1 MFRKPPYV
9 LWFEN
14 SGRKTFELV
23 GGKGA
28 SLGEMTQAG
37 IRVPP
42 GFSVTTQAYTDFLD
56 AAGIRKTIFPML
68 EKIDL
73 KKSGSLET
81 IARDVREII
90 QGQEI
95 PEKIVSAIKSAYH
108 ELMEK
113 TGVDNLPVAV
123 RSSATAEDLPDAS
136 FAGQQD
142 TYLWI
147 TGEDSVVIHT
157 KDCWAS
163 LFSDRA
169 IAYRLNHGFT
179 HEREKISVVIQK
191 MVHAKCA
198 GVMFTLNPINGDRS
212 KISVNSS
219 WGLGES
225 IVSGTVTP
233 DEFLVDKVTFD
244 ILRRIISSKEIE
256 HRVNMEAN
264 RVDVGPVPDDRK
276 NAPSITDDEL
286 IELCRIGKQIEKHY
300 GTPSD
305 IEWAVDSDLPFPEGV
320 VILQARPETVWS
332 QKKEKP
338 QKKKETKPADAMSL
352 IAGKWGGAFAKK

>member
-1 MFRKPPYV
+1 MFRKSPYI
-9 LWFEN
+9 LWFEE

-28 SLGEMTQAG
+28 SLGEMTRAG

-42 GFSVTTQAYTDFLD
+42 GFSVTTQAYLDFLD
-56 AAGIRKTIFPML
+56 SSKIRKVIFDRL
-68 EKIDL
+68 KEVDL
-73 KKSGSLET
+73 KKPGSLET
-81 IARDVREII
+81 IGEEVRRII
-90 QGQEI
+90 LSQEI
-95 PEKIVSAIKSAYH
+95 PEKIVEAIQAAYRK
-108 ELMEK
+108 LAEK
-113 TGVDNLPVAV
+113 TGVTNLPVAV

-142 TYLWI
+142 TYLWV
-147 TGEDSVVIHT
+147 TGEESVVKHT

-169 IAYRLNHGFT
+169 IAYRINHGFT
-179 HEREKISVVIQK
+179 HEREKISVVVQK

-219 WGLGES
+219 GGLGES
-225 IVSGTVTP
+225 VVSGTVTP

-244 ILRRIISSKEIE
+244 VLKRIISSKELE
-256 HRVNMEAN
+256 HRVNVEKN
-264 RVDVGPVPDDRK
+264 RVDVGPVPDERK
-276 NAPSITDDEL
+276 NAPSITDEEL
-286 IELCRIGKQIEKHY
+286 IELCRIGKQIEKYY
-300 GTPSD
+300 GSPSD
-305 IEWAVDSDLPFPEGV
+305 IEWAVDADMPFPESV

-332 QKKEKP
+332 QKR
-338 QKKKETKPADAMSL
+338 KKKPEKKEVKPADPISM
-352 IAGKWGGAFAKK
+352 IAGMWGAPPKK

>member
-1 MFRKPPYV
+1 MFRKPPYI
-9 LWFEN
+9 LWFEE

-28 SLGEMTQAG
+28 SLGEMTSAG

-56 AAGIRKTIFPML
+56 AAKIRKAIFSL
-68 EKIDL
+68 LKKIDL
-73 KKSGSLET
+73 KKSGSLES
-81 IARDVREII
+81 IAGEVRDII
-90 QGQEI
+90 LSKEM
-95 PEKIVSAIKSAYH
+95 PERIMDAIRTAYRR
-108 ELMEK
+108 LVEK
-113 TGVDNLPVAV
+113 TSVEDLPVAV

-142 TYLWI
+142 TYLWV
-147 TGEDSVVIHT
+147 TGEESVVKHV

-179 HEREKISVVIQK
+179 HEREKISVVVQK

-212 KISVNSS
+212 KISINSS

-225 IVSGTVTP
+225 VVSGTVTP

-244 ILRRIISSKEIE
+244 ILKRIISSKELE
-256 HRVNMEAN
+256 HRVNVTEN

-276 NAPSITDDEL
+276 DAPSITDDEL
-286 IELCRIGKQIEKHY
+286 LELCRIGKQIEKFY
-300 GTPSD
+300 GSPSD
-305 IEWAVDSDLPFPEGV
+305 IEWAVDGDLPFPESV

-332 QKKEKP
+332 QKRKKQQKQKEV
-338 QKKKETKPADAMSL
+338 KPADPVSM
-352 IAGKWGGAFAKK
+352 IAGMWGAPPKK

>member
-1 MFRKPPYV
+1 MFRKSPYI
-9 LWFEN
+9 LWFEE

-28 SLGEMTQAG
+28 SLGEMTSAG

-56 AAGIRKTIFPML
+56 TSKIRKTIFNRL
-68 EKIDL
+68 KDVDL

-81 IARDVREII
+81 IGKEVREII
-90 QGQEI
+90 LAQEI
-95 PEKIVSAIKSAYH
+95 PEKIVEAIRTAYRQ
-108 ELMEK
+108 LVEK
-113 TGVDNLPVAV
+113 TGVKDLPVAV

-142 TYLWI
+142 TYLWV
-147 TGEDSVVIHT
+147 TGEESVVKHT

-179 HEREKISVVIQK
+179 HEREKISVVVQK

-219 WGLGES
+219 WGLGETV
-225 IVSGTVTP
+225 VSGTVTP

-244 ILRRIISSKEIE
+244 ILKRIISPKELE
-256 HRVNMEAN
+256 HRVNIEEN
-264 RVDVGPVPDDRK
+264 RVDIGPVPDDRK
-276 NAPSITDDEL
+276 NEPSITDDEL
-286 IELCRIGKQIEKHY
+286 LELCRIGKQIEKYY
-300 GTPSD
+300 GSPSD
-305 IEWAVDSDLPFPEGV
+305 IEWAVDADLPFPESV

-332 QKKEKP
+332 QKRKKE
-338 QKKKETKPADAMSL
+338 QKKKEVKASDPVSL
-352 IAGKWGGAFAKK
+352 IAGMWGAPSKK

>member
-1 MFRKPPYV
+1 MFRKPPYI
-9 LWFEN
+9 LWFEE

-42 GFSVTTQAYTDFLD
+42 GFSVTTRAYMDFMD
-56 AAGIRKTIFPML
+56 ASGIRKTIFPML
-68 EKIDL
+68 DEIDM
-73 KKSGSLET
+73 KKPET
-81 IARDVREII
+81 LQNISKKVLEII
-90 QGQEI
+90 WAQEI
-95 PEKIVSAIKSAYH
+95 PDNIVEAIVTAYRK
-108 ELMEK
+108 LVDI

-147 TGEDSVVIHT
+147 MGEESVVKHT

-163 LFSDRA
+163 LFCDRA
-169 IAYRLNHGFT
+169 LAYRINHGFS
-179 HEREKISVVIQK
+179 HDREKISVVVQK

-225 IVSGTVTP
+225 VVSGTVTP

-244 ILRRIISSKEIE
+244 ILKRTISTKEME

-264 RVDVGPVPDDRK
+264 RVDVGPIPDDRK

-286 IELCRIGKQIEKHY
+286 LELCRIGKQIEKYY

-305 IEWAVDSDLPFPEGV
+305 VEWAVDADLPFPDSV
-320 VILQARPETVWS
+320 VVLQARPETVWS
-332 QKKEKP
+332 QKRKKP
-338 QKKKETKPADAMSL
+338 PKKKEAKPADAMSL
-352 IAGKWGGAFAKK
+352 IAGKWGGAFTQK